1 MMRYP
6 PCWALANVVIQD
18 TKLERAAQVAAEIGK
33 VLERVESAGGELK
46 ILGPSPAPLARIEG
60 RYRIQFLLKASTR
73 ARLSGILRRLAD
85 ECDRRGV
92 PPRSVVID
100 VDPVSVM

>member
-1 MMRYP
+1 
-6 PCWALANVVIQD
+6 VVVQD
-18 TKLERAAQVAAEIGK
+18 AKLERAAQVAGEIGK
-33 VLERVESAGGELK
+33 VLERAEGAGNDLK

-60 RYRIQFLLKASTR
+60 RYRIQFLLKASSR

-85 ECDRRGV
+85 ECERRGI
-92 PPRSVVID
+92 PPHSVVID